1 MRHHRHWKAIA
12 ILLGTLTP
20 GMASAQGAAAADTY
34 PFRPVTIVLGVA
46 AGASNDIETRL
57 YAQKL
62 GDNLRQPFLVDYKP
76 GAGQTIAAAYVAKS
90 APDGYTLLNITP
102 SFTLTPALYRDL
114 PYDPV
119 KDFVAVSLASKMP
132 YLLLVTPA
140 LPARTVAEL
149 VALSKA
155 KPGELNFGTAGAGG
169 FPHVAGVWL
178 QTLTGTRLTFVHYKG
193 GAPSYTAL
201 MAGEVQIGFGGL
213 AAVAPLVR
221 AGKMRAIASTGSER
235 SRLYP
240 DLPTVAEQGVP
251 GYEAS
256 TWLAYVIPVKTPVA
270 IVNKL
275 NAEFAKVARDADVV
289 QKLMQ
294 AGADPVGGSPE
305 QLRQLIAAEA
315 LRWRKLVQ
323 DTGMKLEE

>member
-1 MRHHRHWKAIA
+1 MGVTAGVTA
-12 ILLGTLTP
+12 GV
-20 GMASAQGAAAADTY
+20 AAVDAY
-34 PFRPVTIVLGVA
+34 PTRPVTIVLGVA

-62 GDNLRQPFLVDYKP
+62 GESLRQSFLVDYKP

-90 APDGYTLLNITP
+90 APDGYTILNITP
-102 SFTLTPALYRDL
+102 SFTLTPGLYKDL
-114 PYDPV
+114 SYDPV
-119 KDFVAVSLASKMP
+119 KDFAAVSLMSKMP
-132 YLLLVTPA
+132 YLLLVTPS
-140 LPARTVAEL
+140 LPAKSVAEL
-149 VALSKA
+149 VALA
-155 KPGELNFGTAGAGG
+155 RARPGQLNFGTAGAGG
-169 FPHVAGVWL
+169 FPHLAGVWL
-178 QTLTGTRLTFVHYKG
+178 QALTGTRLTFIHYKG

-201 MAGEVQIGFGGL
+201 VAGEVQIGFGGL
-213 AAVAPLVR
+213 AAVTPLVR

-235 SRLYP
+235 ARLYP

-256 TWLAYVIPVKTPVA
+256 TWLAYVVAAKTPVA
-270 IVNKL
+270 MVNRL

-289 QKLMQ
+289 KKLMQ
-294 AGADPVGGSPE
+294 DGADPVGGSTE

-315 LRWRKLVQ
+315 VRWRKLVQ